1 MMKEMFINAVDT
13 EECRIAIIEDNE
25 LQELYIERASLEH
38 HVGNVYKGRVTNV
51 EPSIQAAFVDYGLP
65 KNGFLHVSDII
76 PNYIPESLRRGGPMK
91 PPIQQILKRGQEVI
105 VQVTKE
111 GIGTKGPTL
120 TTYLSIAGRYLVLM
134 PGLNRVGVSRKI
146 EDETERSGLR
156 EMLESLERPKN
167 LGIIIRTAGLDQT
180 KRELQRDLNYLQR
193 VWKMILEKIQS
204 SKCPAEIFVESDL
217 VARTIRDIFT
227 SDIETIHVD
236 DPEVARQAVDFLQ
249 IAMPRYANRVKLY
262 EERIPLFH
270 RYGLEDAI
278 AKVYSRTVPLPSGG
292 YLVIDQAEALV
303 AIDVNSGKFRT
314 EKNAED
320 AAYKLNLEA
329 AREIARQLRL
339 RDMGGVI
346 VMDFVDM
353 RLEKHRAAVEELLR
367 KEMKNDRARSKTLK
381 TSKFGLIEM
390 TRQRMRPSIERS
402 TFMECP
408 HCRGTGLIK
417 TPESMSLEVLRQ
429 LTLAVSQDEI
439 LQVEVTVHPSVAQ
452 YIHNRKRKA
461 LVRLEERTNKRIMI
475 MADPN
480 VGQEAAGFHCEDARG
495 IAVKFDPQ
503 ETARRMGEKFRASQP
518 ARPAAAAEVP
528 AEEGEESEEKAE
540 SRELP
545 ERPPRDRR
553 GRRRGRG
560 RGEGRG
566 EGRPVEPREY
576 DTDHAELEI
585 ESAEVAGAR
594 DEEELLDSLR
604 DETAAERRQ
613 SGEAGEADYP
623 APRVRS
629 AAARGSGVPH
639 ETLPAAAGTGEKA
652 ETPAQQTG
660 QPGPEGQ
667 AQPGPLAAGK
677 KRRRRGHRGG
687 RNRRRRKPG
696 GASSSAAGE
705 GEAGSPGEGSDGEE
719 LPEVE

>member
-1 MMKEMFINAVDT
+1 MKEMFINAVDT
-13 EECRIAIIEDNE
+13 EECRIAIIQDHE

-51 EPSIQAAFVDYGLP
+51 EPSIQAAFIDYGLP

-76 PNYIPESLRRGGPMK
+76 PNYIPENLRRGGPMK

-111 GIGTKGPTL
+111 GIGSKGPTL

-146 EDETERSGLR
+146 EDEAERNSLR
-156 EMLESLERPKN
+156 DMLESLDRPKN

-193 VWKMILEKIQS
+193 VWKMILDKIQS
-204 SKCPAEIFVESDL
+204 TKCPAEIFVESDL
-217 VARTIRDIFT
+217 VSRTIRDIFT
-227 SDIETIHVD
+227 NDIETIHVD
-236 DPEVARQAVDFLQ
+236 DPEVAKQATDFLQ
-249 IAMPRYANRVKLY
+249 IAMPRYANRVRLY

-320 AAYKLNLEA
+320 AAYKLNIEA

-339 RDMGGVI
+339 RDLGGVI

-353 RLEKHRAAVEELLR
+353 RLEKHRAEVEELLR

-402 TFMECP
+402 TYMECP
-408 HCRGTGLIK
+408 HCRGSGLIK

-439 LQVEVTVHPSVAQ
+439 IQVEVTVHPSVAQ

-461 LVRLEERTNKRIMI
+461 LVRLEERANKRIMV
-475 MADPN
+475 MADPS
-480 VGQEAAGFHCEDARG
+480 VGQESAAFHCEDARG
-495 IAVKFDPQ
+495 IQVKFDPH
-503 ETARRMGEKFRASQP
+503 ETARRIGEKFRASQP
-518 ARPAAAAEVP
+518 VRPPTPVLEAPVD
-528 AEEGEESEEKAE
+528 EGEEAEEPTEKTE
-540 SRELP
+540 SRVLP
-545 ERPPRDRR
+545 ARPPRDRR

-566 EGRPVEPREY
+566 EARQAEPREHEI
-576 DTDHAELEI
+576 DHAELEI
-585 ESAEVAGAR
+585 ESADVSSAR
-594 DEEELLDSLR
+594 EHEELRDSLR
-604 DETAAERRQ
+604 DDMASQRRQGEEAAEQVFPESALPPQNAGPSETAL
-613 SGEAGEADYP
+613 
-623 APRVRS
+623 
-629 AAARGSGVPH
+629 PH
-639 ETLPAAAGTGEKA
+639 ETLPAAQ
-652 ETPAQQTG
+652 TPPSAQ
-660 QPGPEGQ
+660 PSGP
-667 AQPGPLAAGK
+667 AQPGQPAAPGK

-687 RNRRRRKPG
+687 RNRRRRAPG
-696 GASSSAAGE
+696 GAASSPPAAG
-705 GEAGSPGEGSDGEE
+705 SDNTPDIE
-719 LPEVE
+719 